1 MRRAP
6 PPNPLTPDSRHLF
19 PVPPFLIHSHG
30 HIGYLDPIGIGQVGR
45 HARNLAVLRNSDPDV
60 PSRSLPPHFHAV
72 YAGADAI
79 VGIRP
84 VAVLVGRLS
93 PRVTALIVEWATLE

>member
-1 MRRAP
+1 VRRAP

-45 HARNLAVLRNSDPDV
+45 HARNLAVLR
-60 PSRSLPPHFHAV
+60 
-72 YAGADAI
+72 I
-79 VGIRP
+79 VIQMYPRDHCPRTSMPCTRGP
-84 VAVLVGRLS
+84 MRLS
-93 PRVTALIVEWATLE
+93 VSGRWRSS